1 MLGSRLAIS
10 AQLLMSMAALS
21 CHHLPT
27 TPEEDLN
34 THLLIITPAP
44 SCSGLFPD
52 SLPPTIWRAPVR
64 LTARGNE
71 LVGGTI
77 VSGGLPGVTDLQI
90 TVHLTIDSSSV
101 TGFVAG
107 ENWLKIPGQLY
118 PLLRVSAFNVTASKE
133 LNGAIRGLLGGIV
146 TVELGA
152 QESQWINCQSP
163 ENTFELNPLTTR
175 Q

>member
-1 MLGSRLAIS
+1 HGPLLTRRGQALSCAAPPAPPGVAERLREARAMGPGTAGAGTMLRSRGAMS
-10 AQLLMSMAALS
+10 AQTVMSMAAPGG
-21 CHHLPT
+21 HHLAT
-27 TPEEDLN
+27 TPAEALN
-34 THLLIITPAP
+34 THVLIITAAP

-77 VSGGLPGVTDLQI
+77 VSGGLPGTTDLQI
-90 TVHLTIDSSSV
+90 TVHFLTIDSSSV

-118 PLLRVSAFNVTASKE
+118 PL
-133 LNGAIRGLLGGIV
+133 
-146 TVELGA
+146 
-152 QESQWINCQSP
+152 
-163 ENTFELNPLTTR
+163 
-175 Q
+175 